1 MSEIVKY
8 EDGHLSQ
15 DTLTSI
21 KIIEEQLKWWGDLQK
36 QYKQELLSAMELFN
50 VKSIDNDVMKITY
63 IESSEVVTLDQ
74 NKLKTE
80 HEGVYLQCQKVSQR
94 NSSLR
99 INIK

>member
-8 EDGHLSQ
+8 EDGQLSQ

-21 KIIEEQLKWWGDLQK
+21 KVIEEQLKWWGDLQK

-63 IESSEVVTLDQ
+63 IEQSEVVTLDQ
-74 NKLKTE
+74 DKLKTE
-80 HEGVYLQCQKVSQR
+80 HEGVYLQCQRVSQR
-94 NSSLR
+94 NASLR
-99 INIK
+99 IRIK

>member
-21 KIIEEQLKWWGDLQK
+21 KVIEEQLKWWGDLQK

-63 IESSEVVTLDQ
+63 IEQSEVVTLDQ
-74 NKLKTE
+74 DKLKTE